1 MSYIVTARKYRPQI
15 FEDVVGQQHIT
26 TTLRNAIASNRLSHA
41 YIFGGGRGSGKT
53 TTARIL
59 AKAVNCTSQQNFNPC
74 NNCDTCK
81 EITDGRS
88 LDVIEID
95 GASNRSVEEIQK
107 IREGVKYMPT
117 RGKYRVYIIDE
128 VHMLT
133 QHAFNALL
141 KTLEEPPSH
150 IVFIFATTEIQKVP
164 TTILSRCQR
173 YDFRRISVDDIVMK
187 LEQIAKEEKISID
200 KPSLLILAKKAD
212 GAMRDAQ
219 SMFDQVISSC
229 GTTITSDQVVLTLNL
244 IDTEMFFRVSE
255 AIAQRNTSEVLTLID
270 DVMQKGYD
278 LKEFVS
284 GLIEHFR
291 NMLIIHS
298 NASPSLLA
306 VSDFFRKKYQEESKI
321 FSEFDILRVI
331 QLLGKLETG
340 LKYAVQ
346 PRFRLE
352 AVFVQMTKL
361 ESVSDIST
369 ILAELQELKKKPF
382 FERLK
387 SSTEINQQN
396 HIPKTVVPAKIIL
409 TEIKE
414 EIQPVVKNTIQSE
427 VTIELLKE
435 KWVDVVT
442 EANKR
447 KVSTGSILSH
457 VIPFAISDGALQ
469 LGCEELFHIS
479 AIKKDREFISRLLKE
494 IFNINLRAEGI
505 IQEKKIPQIIN
516 THENGMKKEE
526 VDPREKIILDILYT
540 KFGAEPI

>member
-41 YIFGGGRGSGKT
+41 YIFSGGRGSGKT

-229 GTTITSDQVVLTLNL
+229 GSTITSDQVVLTLNL

-387 SSTEINQQN
+387 SSTEVIQQN
-396 HIPKTVVPAKIIL
+396 SIPKTVFPATIISK
-409 TEIKE
+409 EIKE
-414 EIQPVVKNTIQSE
+414 EVQPVVKNSFQSE
-427 VTIELLKE
+427 VTIEFLKE

-479 AIKKDREFISRLLKE
+479 AIKKDREFISGLLKE

>member
-1 MSYIVTARKYRPQI
+1 MSYIVIARKYRPQI

-41 YIFGGGRGSGKT
+41 YIFSGGRGSGKT

-229 GTTITSDQVVLTLNL
+229 GSTITSDQVVLTLNL

-387 SSTEINQQN
+387 SSTEVIQQN
-396 HIPKTVVPAKIIL
+396 SIPKTVFPATIISK
-409 TEIKE
+409 EIKE
-414 EIQPVVKNTIQSE
+414 EVQPVVKNSFQSE
-427 VTIELLKE
+427 VTIEFLKE

-479 AIKKDREFISRLLKE
+479 AIKKDREFISGLLKE

>member
-41 YIFGGGRGSGKT
+41 YIFSGGRGSGKT

-229 GTTITSDQVVLTLNL
+229 GSTITSDQVVLTLNL